1 VIVGTAGHIDHG
13 KTALVRKLTG
23 VETDRLKEEK
33 ARGIS
38 IDLGFAYWPR
48 PNGAIVSF
56 VDVPGHEGLVHT
68 MLAGATCIDFV
79 VLVVAA
85 DDGVMPQ
92 TREHVAIMDL
102 LGLTKGVVALNKA
115 DLASKDRLDAVGA
128 DIEALLR
135 GTGLEGAE
143 AIPVSAVT
151 GEGLD
156 RLAARIDAAADLAPK
171 RSQDGRF
178 RLSVDRSFTLAGLG
192 TTVTGTVLSGK
203 VLAGSQVIVSPD
215 GLEARV
221 RSIHAENSPAEIGK
235 AGQRCALVLSGP
247 RISKDAIHRGD
258 MALDPTLHAPAVRI
272 DATLRLLKSEPKTIG
287 HWFPVRL
294 HHAASQTGGRLVLL
308 SSEQMKPGGEGLV
321 QIVLDKPIAAAAG
334 DRYVLRDTT
343 SSRTIGGGTFIDLRA
358 PERKRRTPQR
368 LARLQALAES
378 DPVTALSSALNE
390 PDGWIDLDSFFRDRA
405 IGADAAAAIFRRLDL
420 VTFPVAGG
428 RAALLKPA
436 WERFRSAI
444 LARLDA
450 FHSANPDLPG
460 IGFEEL
466 RRTTHQLLPGALF
479 TAALRTL
486 VEGGDVSL
494 DRMWVRLPHHT
505 IRLSPEEER
514 LLRSVLRY
522 LDAEP
527 YRPPRVR
534 DIAKMI
540 HVDEDRVRIAL
551 RKSCRKGDVE
561 EIAHDHFF
569 ARSAVEAMADIA
581 INLSAH
587 SPGGVFTA
595 AQFRDRLDNGRKV
608 AIQVLEY
615 FDRHGFTIRRQDL
628 RRANKARMAFFS
640 SKQQMPV

>member
-1 VIVGTAGHIDHG
+1 MIVGTAGHIDHG
-13 KTALVRKLTG
+13 KTALIRKLTG
-23 VETDRLKEEK
+23 VDTDRLKEEK

-48 PNGAIVSF
+48 PKGAIVSF

-79 VLVVAA
+79 ILVVAA

-102 LGLTKGVVALNKA
+102 LGLTKGVVALSKA
-115 DLASKDRLDAVGA
+115 DLASKDRIDALRA
-128 DIEALLR
+128 EIEVLLH

-143 AIPVSAVT
+143 VIPVSAVT

-156 RLAARIDAAADLAPK
+156 TLAARIDAASETAQK
-171 RSQDGRF
+171 RPQDGRF
-178 RLSVDRSFTLAGLG
+178 RLAVDRSFTLAGLG

-203 VLAGSQVIVSPD
+203 VSVGSQVVVSPA

-221 RSIHAENSPAEIGK
+221 RSIHAENRPAEIGT

-247 RISKDAIHRGD
+247 RVSKDAIHRGD
-258 MALDPTLHAPAVRI
+258 MVLEPTLHAAAIRI
-272 DATLRLLKSEPKTIG
+272 DATLRLLKSEPKAIG

-308 SSEQMKPGGEGLV
+308 SDESMKPGSEALV
-321 QIVLDKPIAAAAG
+321 QIILDKPIAAAAG

-368 LARLQALAES
+368 LARLQALTERE
-378 DPVTALSSALNE
+378 PVTALSRVLSE
-390 PDGWIDLDSFFRDRA
+390 PDGWIDLDIFFRDRA
-405 IGADAAAAIFRRLDL
+405 IGEDAAAAISNRLDL
-420 VTFPVAGG
+420 VTLPVAGG
-428 RAALLKPA
+428 RPAVLKPT

-444 LARLDA
+444 LEHLDA
-450 FHSANPDLPG
+450 FHGANPDMPG
-460 IGFEEL
+460 IGFEGL
-466 RRTTHQLLPGALF
+466 RRTTNQLLPSPLF
-479 TAALRTL
+479 TTALRKL
-486 VEGGDVSL
+486 VEGGDVAI
-494 DRMWVRLPHHT
+494 DRAWVRRPYHT
-505 IRLSPEEER
+505 IRLSAEEER
-514 LLRSVLRY
+514 LLGSILRY
-522 LDAEP
+522 LNAEP

-534 DIAKMI
+534 DIAQVLHI
-540 HVDEDRVRIAL
+540 AEDTVRTVL
-551 RKSCRKGDVE
+551 RKSSKKGDVE

-569 ARSAVEAMADIA
+569 TRSAVEGMADVA
-581 INLSAH
+581 IGLSTH
-587 SPGGVFTA
+587 SPDGVFTA

-608 AIQVLEY
+608 AIQILEF

-628 RRANKARMAFFS
+628 RRTNKARIAFFS
-640 SKQQMPV
+640 SKQQLSL